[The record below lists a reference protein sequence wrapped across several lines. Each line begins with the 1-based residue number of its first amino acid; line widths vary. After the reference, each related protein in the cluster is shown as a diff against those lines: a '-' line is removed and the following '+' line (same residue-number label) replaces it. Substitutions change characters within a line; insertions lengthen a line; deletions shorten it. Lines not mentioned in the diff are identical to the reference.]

1 MQSRTRQRL
10 DELRLK
16 LLRLHKVLL
25 DDEKAAYERIF
36 GPVGGPGKLLGLV
49 MSDPFFDWL
58 HQISRL
64 IVRIDET
71 SENKEATDEMGSACI
86 SDAVSLLTSDKDS
99 DFTRRYKKA
108 LERNVHAK
116 AAQAAVLQA
125 VHDD

>member
-16 LLRLHKVLL
+16 LLRLHKILL
-25 DDEKAAYERIF
+25 DDEKEAYERIF

-64 IVRIDET
+64 IVRIDEI
-71 SENKEATDEMGSACI
+71 SENQEATDDMANACVVE
-86 SDAVSLLTSDKDS
+86 AVSLISSDKDS
-99 DFTRRYKKA
+99 EFGRRYKTA
-108 LERNVHAK
+108 LSRNVHAV
-116 AAQAAVLQA
+116 AAHSAVLKA